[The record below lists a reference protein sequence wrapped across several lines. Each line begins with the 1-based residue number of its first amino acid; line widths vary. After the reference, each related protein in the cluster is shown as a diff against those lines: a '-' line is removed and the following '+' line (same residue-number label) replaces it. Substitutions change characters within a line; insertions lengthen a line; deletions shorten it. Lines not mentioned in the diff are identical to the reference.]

1 MLAPFQRRFYIPG
14 MPAPF
19 QRRFLIRDNAGAL
32 QRRLFYLRSPPT
44 KVLVATGNG
53 TGAGHFKLSVMRL
66 LRVTSKLAM
75 LPFGNDIWRRRRAAP
90 R

>member
-1 MLAPFQRRFYIPG
+1 

-19 QRRFLIRDNAGAL
+19 QAPVSYSG
-32 QRRLFYLRSPPT
+32 QRRRLSGAGFFYLRAHPT
-44 KVLVATGNG
+44 NPLGRMGNG
-53 TGAGHFKLSVMRL
+53 TEEGHSKLRVMRL

-75 LPFGNDIWRRRRAAP
+75 LQFGNDIWRRRRAAP